1 MSCETEMI
9 KHTLVTAALV
19 ISSVGAFAQAPATTT
34 TTPATPAAP
43 STVKAA
49 EVKHD
54 KAAHVVKQHKEEVK
68 TVAATPAAAPVVAP
82 VAKPAEVK
90 PSASAT
96 PATPAAPAKDA
107 KKPEAAKQ

>member
-1 MSCETEMI
+1 MPCKTEMI

-34 TTPATPAAP
+34 TTPATLAAS

-68 TVAATPAAAPVVAP
+68 AVVATPVAAPVVAP
-82 VAKPAEVK
+82 VVKPAEVK
-90 PSASAT
+90 HST
-96 PATPAAPAKDA
+96 PATPPTLAVPAKEA
-107 KKPEAAKQ
+107 KKPEAGK

>member
-1 MSCETEMI
+1 MPCKTEMI

-19 ISSVGAFAQAPATTT
+19 IASVGAFAQAPAATT
-34 TTPATPAAP
+34 TTPATPAAS

-68 TVAATPAAAPVVAP
+68 AVAATPVAAPVVAP
-82 VAKPAEVK
+82 VAKPADVK
-90 PSASAT
+90 PSTTAT
-96 PATPAAPAKDA
+96 PATPAAPAKEA
-107 KKPEAAKQ
+107 KKPEAGK